1 MPDFGP
7 SGLRLTGGERDN
19 DQECRSPDPRPDQ
32 HEIGLAHRNNLGRRV
47 ERDREAQYDGQHGA
61 QHLRQRTRQRDQQ
74 SGNDRDPKHR
84 LVGEARHDACGHR
97 REPRRKRRRVGDERQ
112 PTPPFLPAD
121 QKPERE
127 DADHVIGHE
136 HRMQHA
142 APEAA
147 NAERRRMRQRGL
159 RPHRNHQRQQRS
171 GSLHANRLRK
181 TTPAN
186 AITAPTVRTAISP
199 AGQRASRPKAMP
211 ARCSNPVAM
220 TNPAE

>member
-1 MPDFGP
+1 M
-7 SGLRLTGGERDN
+7 RLASLTETTSGGEF
-19 DQECRSPDPRPDQ
+19 
-32 HEIGLAHRNNLGRRV
+32 

-61 QHLRQRTRQRDQQ
+61 EHLRQRPGQRDQQ
-74 SGNDRDPKHR
+74 SGNHRDPEHC
-84 LVGEARHDACGHR
+84 LVGETRHDACGHR
-97 REPRRKRRRVGDERQ
+97 RKPRRKRRSINRERNEA
-112 PTPPFLPAD
+112 PPLLPAD

-147 NAERRRMRQRGL
+147 DAERRRMRQRGL
-159 RPHRNHQRQQRS
+159 RPHRKHHRQQRS
-171 GSLHANRLRK
+171 GSLHDANRLRK
-181 TTPAN
+181 ITPAN
-186 AITAPTVRTAISP
+186 AITPPTVRTAINP
-199 AGQRASRPKAMP
+199 AGQRTSRPKAMP